1 MKEEVFTMQTKKHTL
16 TKLIAI
22 LGLFLWAG
30 ACHGHRP
37 LPAASEE
44 KPTLPPPA
52 APAVTLTAEPSNIQ
66 SGSATTLSW
75 TSQNATDLDLS
86 PTVGKVQAA
95 GSTSVTLQDST
106 TFTITAKGPG
116 GTETATARVTVMPPP
131 VSTQTKPTVTDQG
144 LTSDRIKDA
153 YFDFDKAN
161 IRSDAEQAL
170 GVDAGLFK
178 DHPDVKF
185 TLEGY
190 CDERGS
196 EEYNL
201 ALGDRRANAAKDFLV
216 NAGVS
221 PDRINT
227 ISYGKSKPV
236 CTDQT
241 EECWQKNRR
250 AHVHYGEAS
259 Q

>member
-1 MKEEVFTMQTKKHTL
+1 M
-16 TKLIAI
+16 
-22 LGLFLWAG
+22 
-30 ACHGHRP
+30 
-37 LPAASEE
+37 
-44 KPTLPPPA
+44 
-52 APAVTLTAEPSNIQ
+52 
-66 SGSATTLSW
+66 
-75 TSQNATDLDLS
+75 
-86 PTVGKVQAA
+86 GKVQAA

-116 GTETATARVTVMPPP
+116 GTESATARVTVMPPP
-131 VSTQTKPTVTDQG
+131 VSTPVKPVVGEGDWP
-144 LTSDRIKDA
+144 SDRVKDA

-178 DHPDVKF
+178 NHPGIKF

-241 EECWQKNRR
+241 GECWQKNRR
-250 AHVHYGEAS
+250 AHFHVGEVS

>member
-1 MKEEVFTMQTKKHTL
+1 MQTKKHTL

-30 ACHGHRP
+30 ACKP
-37 LPAASEE
+37 VKPVAQVTPE
-44 KPTLPPPA
+44 KAELPPPA
-52 APAVTLTAEPSNIQ
+52 APTVTLTAEPSNIQ

-106 TFTITAKGPG
+106 TFTITATGPG
-116 GTETATARVTVMPPP
+116 GAETATARVTVIPPP
-131 VSTQTKPTVTDQG
+131 VPTQTKATVTEEG
-144 LTSDRIKDA
+144 LTSDRLKDA

-161 IRSDAEQAL
+161 LRSDAEQAL

-178 DHPDVKF
+178 DHADVKF

-236 CTDQT
+236 CTEQT

-250 AHVHYGEAS
+250 AHFHVGEVS